1 MRAETLLQPAPHM
14 RERKWKLTFVT
25 SATRS
30 LQENKRL
37 LTQAVVL
44 KDSIKELENNKKT
57 SNLLVFFNFYKKN
70 IFIGG
75 CKAQPHGLKHFGLH
89 LLEKLNYMQHK
100 QPLLERKRLK
110 PFCKHLFFHLKI
122 FPFFPPKRSLTHCF
136 NIVKTWHNKK
146 LWYNMLYG
154 KSVWIW

>member
-1 MRAETLLQPAPHM
+1 M
-14 RERKWKLTFVT
+14 TFVT

-30 LQENKRL
+30 LQGNKRL

-44 KDSIKELENNKKT
+44 RDLTKELENNKK
-57 SNLLVFFNFYKKN
+57 NKQIACFFYNFFTKMFKN
-70 IFIGG
+70 G
-75 CKAQPHGLKHFGLH
+75 CKAELLCLKLLGLH

-110 PFCKHLFFHLKI
+110 PLCKHLFFHLKI

-136 NIVKTWHNKK
+136 NIVKT
-146 LWYNMLYG
+146 
-154 KSVWIW
+154 